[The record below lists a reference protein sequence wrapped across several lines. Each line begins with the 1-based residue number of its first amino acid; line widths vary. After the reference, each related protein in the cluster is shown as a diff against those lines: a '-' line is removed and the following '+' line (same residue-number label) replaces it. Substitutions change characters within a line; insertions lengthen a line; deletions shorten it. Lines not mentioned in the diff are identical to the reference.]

1 MVLQEDEDYVN
12 FQPGGTHIKKT
23 IEPECTEEDQKENK
37 KGGRWNTVRKL
48 VTSASQHI
56 NSSQMLRLSS
66 IFSILAQRHKNVITA
81 GDILLVMRA
90 LGDALTEAE
99 LQDLIFE
106 LDVDRDGKL
115 DFSELCAF
123 VVERIY
129 KKKLDHDFEELF
141 RILDQDGDG
150 TLSKDDLRSILRYF
164 ELDFSDEIIDD
175 IVKEITG
182 SENNLIT
189 YSDLFKFIIDSDKEF
204 TITEILNNP
213 L

>member
-1 MVLQEDEDYVN
+1 MVLQDEDYVN
-12 FQPGGTHIKKT
+12 FRPGGTHVKKT
-23 IEPECTEEDQKENK
+23 IEPEHAEKDQQENK
-37 KGGRWNTVRKL
+37 KYGKWNTVRKL
-48 VTSASQHI
+48 VTNASQHI
-56 NSSQMLRLSS
+56 NTSQMLRLSS
-66 IFSILAQRHKNVITA
+66 IFSVLAQHHKSVITA

-141 RILDQDGDG
+141 RLLDQDGDG
-150 TLSKDDLRSILRYF
+150 ALSKDDLRNILRYF
-164 ELDFSDEIIDD
+164 ELDFSDEIING

-182 SENNLIT
+182 SENNFIT
-189 YSDLFKFIIDSDKEF
+189 YSDLLKFIIDSGKDF

>member
-1 MVLQEDEDYVN
+1 
-12 FQPGGTHIKKT
+12 
-23 IEPECTEEDQKENK
+23 
-37 KGGRWNTVRKL
+37 
-48 VTSASQHI
+48 
-56 NSSQMLRLSS
+56 
-66 IFSILAQRHKNVITA
+66 
-81 GDILLVMRA
+81 MRA

-150 TLSKDDLRSILRYF
+150 TLSKDDLRNILRYF

-189 YSDLFKFIIDSDKEF
+189 YSVCTENNIEKSLSF
-204 TITEILNNP
+204 TASQLHVP
-213 L
+213 LVSHN